1 MKEKISFEP
10 VRGMRD
16 LFGDELAKIRYLESK
31 FRNVVERA
39 GYSEIVTPIVEDVKL
54 FTLKGGEEIR
64 RTIYVFKDKA
74 EREIALRPEF
84 TPSVARVYLNYFQ
97 HYPKPIR
104 FYYIG
109 TVYRYDEPQF
119 GRYREFRQA
128 GVELLG
134 SESILADIEML
145 QLLIEFFSEI
155 NLYNKIKIKIN
166 NIAIFKEIL
175 NRNKVNEEDQEHFLH
190 LVDKNKVNEALEYL
204 KSKNINEIDLEI
216 IQNMLINKLEYKNYN
231 KLVEYIR
238 EKKRDNLLPHIERLF
253 NIVNIMNNLGYS
265 DIIEVD
271 IGFVR
276 GLAYYTGIIFEVTHP
291 EVSFSIAGGG
301 RYDELIKLYSGN
313 ENLPAIGFAI
323 GLERTSMLIKDS
335 YKQNTASVKIGM
347 IIINENEKIVS
358 YALNVLSLL
367 RKQNLSV
374 ILNLKDSNISKLIS
388 FYANLNF
395 DYLIIIGNKE
405 FENKT
410 VIIKNLKTRQQIEL
424 PFDKISEISTRVV

>member
-1 MKEKISFEP
+1 
-10 VRGMRD
+10 MRD